1 MKILEEMLEVETK
14 ATQIIENAKLEANAI
29 RVKAREDAKQL
40 VVDGKKEL
48 QDRLLQELEQ
58 IEKDAAAQKE
68 LILKEI
74 EITVENME
82 RTAKER
88 MDSTVVLVINTLLN
102 R

>member
-88 MDSTVVLVINTLLN
+88 MDSTVDLVINTLLN